1 MARLKKE
8 GFQAILPAFVKACLE
23 KRDKWGFLPVAEPT
37 QTWDDGYMFYG
48 IIGLHGAGKS
58 TLIQKL
64 ELPALN
70 IGAILRD
77 EEHTA
82 PEHVAQTIREGQALT
97 PKVRER
103 AIIKAMRQMEMA
115 CDVWLG
121 DGLPSNP
128 GMLRT
133 MWGVISVAG
142 LIFIDVDEAVCQER
156 MTQRGRVRPLGIR
169 DTMIHA
175 VIKQAK
181 LLEIP
186 VLTITDSLAEA
197 ERAWDFIVEP
207 ESLQHPGGAR
217 HHRAS

>member
-1 MARLKKE
+1 
-8 GFQAILPAFVKACLE
+8 
-23 KRDKWGFLPVAEPT
+23 
-37 QTWDDGYMFYG
+37 MFYG
-48 IIGLHGAGKS
+48 ILGLHGAGKS

-70 IGAILRD
+70 IGAILRN

-82 PEHVAQTIREGQALT
+82 PDHVTQTIREGQAMT

-103 AIIKAMRQMEMA
+103 AIIKAMRQMEMSY
-115 CDVWLG
+115 DVWLG

-142 LIFIDVDEAVCQER
+142 LIFIDVNEQVCQER
-156 MTQRGRVRPLGIR
+156 MVQRGRVRPLGIR

-175 VIKQAK
+175 VIKQAE

-186 VLTITDSLAEA
+186 VLTITDSLVEA
-197 ERAWDFIVEP
+197 ERAWDFIGCAVKP
-207 ESLQHPGGAR
+207 RSSGRGYKA
-217 HHRAS
+217 HH